1 LGPNKRATPA
11 LVNNEDL
18 IIKIFFN
25 SFIDRFERERA
36 PITMFG
42 SAITFDKK
50 IAGIREDLVKYA
62 QEYQTKNVAQVTTPA
77 APPTIPATVPSNGA
91 AVPA

>member
-1 LGPNKRATPA
+1 
-11 LVNNEDL
+11 
-18 IIKIFFN
+18 
-25 SFIDRFERERA
+25 
-36 PITMFG
+36 MFG

-62 QEYQTKNVAQVTTPA
+62 QEYQTKNVAQVTTPTQA
-77 APPTIPATVPSNGA
+77 TATASTVPSNGL